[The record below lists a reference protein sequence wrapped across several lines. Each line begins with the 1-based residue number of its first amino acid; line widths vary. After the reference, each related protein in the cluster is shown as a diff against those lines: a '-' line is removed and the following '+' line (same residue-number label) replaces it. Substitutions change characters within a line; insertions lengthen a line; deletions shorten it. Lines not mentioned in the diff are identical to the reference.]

1 MGIHCILNHWEKGIV
16 SDICRVSVAALVCL
30 LLVCPL
36 AANAQ
41 ISPEL
46 DEPVVVDANLLI
58 KLARLTDDQLAE
70 VHAGGIASIEV
81 PEDKPLDANA
91 FDIYTAFALLID
103 APTATVGRVL
113 AQRQWASAGVVD
125 AEVWRLDT
133 NPEFPPIEFK
143 ENDSGEI
150 KRLLKG
156 RDEVNLSAAELRSL
170 RTLDL
175 DSPFDAEEIIRF
187 SAAFR
192 DVLRTRYHRYRQDGL
207 EGIAP
212 YEEGGSS
219 WSPAEHFRLV
229 NHYWDAWLPVV
240 LLQYS
245 GELAQTSADM
255 GPNIIQAFLLSRKSI
270 EKRPIFSLI
279 HRFGRIQDDVIA
291 AVHREYF
298 VTGGYS
304 AMQIVLIGVPYE
316 SGTLVILGADTFT
329 EKVTGFPRRIKLK
342 AGRKIASELMTGML
356 QDVRVRA
363 VELAQSDH

>member
-1 MGIHCILNHWEKGIV
+1 M
-16 SDICRVSVAALVCL
+16 SDISRVSVAALVYL

-36 AANAQ
+36 AANSQ
-41 ISPEL
+41 TSPVL
-46 DEPVVVDANLLI
+46 DEPVVVDADLLI
-58 KLARLTDDQLAE
+58 KLARLTHDQLAE
-70 VHAGGIASIEV
+70 VRAGGITSIQV
-81 PEDKPLDANA
+81 PADKPLDANA

-113 AQRQWASAGVVD
+113 VRRQWASAGVID

-150 KRLLKG
+150 RRLLKG

-170 RTLDL
+170 QKLDL
-175 DSPFDAEEIIRF
+175 DSPFDSKERKRF

-192 DVLRTRYHRYRQDGL
+192 DILQTRYQRYRQDGL

-212 YEEGGSS
+212 YEEAGRN

-245 GELAQTSADM
+245 GELAQTSSEM
-255 GPNIIQAFLLSRKSI
+255 GPNIIQAFLLSRKPI
-270 EKRPIFSLI
+270 ENRSIFSLI
-279 HRFGRIQDDVIA
+279 HRFGRVQDDVIA

-298 VTGGYS
+298 VTGSYS

-329 EKVTGFPRRIKLK
+329 EKVVGFPSRIKHK
-342 AGRKIASELMTGML
+342 VGRKIASKLMTGML
-356 QDVRVRA
+356 QDVRVHSL
-363 VELAQSDH
+363 ELAKSDN